1 MQDTEWGHAAA
12 APSFLLHQYFGQRFG
27 TLRPGCPQPP
37 PPPELP
43 GALTSVVLH
52 PGVVGDALRPKAEA
66 QDVAGIRAV
75 SDQEGPI
82 RLPFQLHLRVLPVHG
97 PPVPPALRKRDTERQ
112 QTGQGELHHQPKTA
126 LFAIV
131 SSLLIP
137 KFKFLV
143 PFSRKMDG

>member
-1 MQDTEWGHAAA
+1 MLWAEIWDLKTRLPTA
-12 APSFLLHQYFGQRFG
+12 
-27 TLRPGCPQPP
+27 TTPP
-37 PPPELP
+37 VLP

-82 RLPFQLHLRVLPVHG
+82 RLPFQLHLRILPVHG

-112 QTGQGELHHQPKTA
+112 QNTSKEDCITNQKLHY
-126 LFAIV
+126 LL
-131 SSLLIP
+131 SLVH
-137 KFKFLV
+137 F
-143 PFSRKMDG
+143 